1 MYNYFWDHAPPGQDQ
16 GAYHESEINY
26 VLNNLF
32 DTDKPWVAADYAIAE
47 KMNGYWANFVKT
59 QNPNTGDGYEGPG
72 RLEKWGQHMKDKAVV
87 MNVGDSWRG
96 IDVASKE
103 QIELIREFF
112 DTQKVY

>member
-87 MNVGDSWRG
+87 MNVGDSWRD